1 MVQVDENISGN
12 MINAQSSPTNME
24 TENIDHAFYYVPIS
38 YGESNASHMPST
50 KESCANVNEA
60 KIALTATW
68 KKIPRPGLPKNK
80 TEKEDRVPVG
90 KKRQSETSELDDG
103 QDIKT
108 NNKRLKGVAG
118 STQPTSPTV
127 VAASQPR
134 RSQ

>member
-1 MVQVDENISGN
+1 
-12 MINAQSSPTNME
+12 
-24 TENIDHAFYYVPIS
+24 
-38 YGESNASHMPST
+38 MPST
-50 KESCANVNEA
+50 KESSANVNEA

-80 TEKEDRVPVG
+80 TVKEDHVPVG

-108 NNKRLKGVAG
+108 SNKRIKGVAG

-127 VAASQPR
+127 VATSQPH